1 MAGQGETCTHVAAV
15 LLYLEAMMRI
25 QGIETCT
32 QKECGW
38 LIPSYM
44 KNVEYQA
51 VKNIDFTSAYG
62 KKRKFDEMIEDD
74 SPLGSFQET
83 MFIVGNPPTD
93 DEMGELFE
101 KLSLTGT
108 KQAILSLI
116 APYSDQYVPKSSL
129 DVFPKSLKCLQ
140 QPSYL
145 QLPYHELLSLCET
158 VD

>member
-15 LLYLEAMMRI
+15 LLYLEAMTRI

-62 KKRKFDEMIEDD
+62 KKGKFDEMIEDD

-83 MFIVGNPPTD
+83 MSIVGNPPTD
-93 DEMGELFE
+93 GEMGELFE
-101 KLSLTGT
+101 NLRLNSCCW
-108 KQAILSLI
+108 AII
-116 APYSDQYVPKSSL
+116 
-129 DVFPKSLKCLQ
+129 
-140 QPSYL
+140 
-145 QLPYHELLSLCET
+145 
-158 VD
+158 

>member
-15 LLYLEAMMRI
+15 LLYLEAMTWI

-83 MFIVGNPPTD
+83 MSTVGNPPTD

-129 DVFPKSLKCLQ
+129 HVFPKPLKCLQ

>member
-15 LLYLEAMMRI
+15 LFYLEDMTRI
-25 QGIETCT
+25 QGVETCT

-51 VKNIDFTSAYG
+51 VNFTSACG

-83 MFIVGNPPTD
+83 MSIVGNPPTD

-116 APYSDQYVPKSSL
+116 AP
-129 DVFPKSLKCLQ
+129 
-140 QPSYL
+140 
-145 QLPYHELLSLCET
+145 
-158 VD
+158 